1 MNRVIIRFLPLIFI
15 VAALVLAVLL
25 VLSREKPQRKKAEPK
40 LPVVE
45 VMSVAL
51 TNPQFSVSS
60 QGMVSPKHTTLL
72 SGQVAGRVEWVSDM
86 FIEGGS
92 FNKGDV
98 LIRLEQDDYLTDVK
112 QAEANLARAKAS
124 LQEEQARGKVAA
136 VEWSTIQN
144 SVAPE
149 LGLRKPQLANEEANV
164 KAAEANLERAERN
177 LKRTSI
183 LAPFDGI
190 VRVKN
195 VEIGQFVGV
204 GSQLGTLFDT
214 KIAQVRLPLK
224 QSDFAYLSLDEGDN
238 LIKTPVLLRATVAG
252 KEKQWSGYITRDE
265 GLIDDASRVTFAVAE
280 VNDPY
285 RRNNTVGDVLK
296 FGTFVQAEIQGKQAN
311 GVAIIPRK
319 ALRIDNTVIVVDGDN
334 QLRSVPVE
342 VIKSETQHVWIS
354 RGLSAEQQLVV
365 SSLANPTDGTEV
377 KIKTDSPAMAT
388 TSSTDIDGGAR

>member
-15 VAALVLAVLL
+15 VAALVLAFLL

-45 VMSVAL
+45 VMSVEL

-60 QGMVSPKHTTLL
+60 QGMVSPKHITLL
-72 SGQVAGRVEWVSDM
+72 SGQVAGRVEWVSDT

-92 FNKGDV
+92 FKKGDV

-214 KIAQVRLPLK
+214 RIAQVRLPLK
-224 QSDFAYLSLDEGDN
+224 QSDFAYLNLDKGDN
-238 LIKTPVLLRATVAG
+238 LVKTPVLLRATVAG

-285 RRNNTVGDVLK
+285 RRDNTVGDVLK

-334 QLRSVPVE
+334 QIRSVPVE
-342 VIKSETQHVWIS
+342 VIKSETQHVWVS